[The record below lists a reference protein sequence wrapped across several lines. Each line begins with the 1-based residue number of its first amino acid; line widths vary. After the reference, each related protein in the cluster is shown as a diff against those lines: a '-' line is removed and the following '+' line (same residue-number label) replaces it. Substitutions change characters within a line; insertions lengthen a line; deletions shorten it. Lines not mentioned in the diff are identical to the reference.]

1 MKGNDMTYTIPKNAG
16 LATIAALTITA
27 TLPTASAMAK
37 EATTEKFVV
46 QKTTDGRIKLGV
58 KAFKKGYFEKTVRV
72 TRSALNAALSPKKAA
87 IAHSNLCAAYAKLEM
102 LDKAQQA
109 CAAALE
115 LRPGYEAAQ
124 TNKASLTIR
133 LAQK

>member
-1 MKGNDMTYTIPKNAG
+1 MKTISLKK
-16 LATIAALTITA
+16 AALSTLAAITVTA
-27 TLPTASAMAK
+27 MLPTASAMATD
-37 EATTEKFVV
+37 APAGNFVV

-58 KAFKKGYFEKTVRV
+58 KAFKKGDFEKTVRV
-72 TRSALNAALSPKKAA
+72 TRSALNTSLSPKKAA

-102 LDKAQQA
+102 FDEATQA
-109 CAAALE
+109 CSAALE
-115 LRPGYEAAQ
+115 LRPGYEAAL

>member
-1 MKGNDMTYTIPKNAG
+1 MTYTTLKKAG
-16 LATIAALTITA
+16 LATLAALAITA
-27 TLPTASAMAK
+27 TLPTASAMAS
-37 EATTEKFVV
+37 EASAGNFIVE
-46 QKTTDGRIKLGV
+46 KTTDGRIKLGV
-58 KAFKKGYFEKTVRV
+58 KAFKKGDFEKTVRA
-72 TRSALNAALSPKKAA
+72 TRSALNTSLSPRKAA

-115 LRPGYEAAQ
+115 LRPDYEAAQ

>member
-1 MKGNDMTYTIPKNAG
+1 MTYVTLKKAS
-16 LATIAALTITA
+16 LATLAALVITA
-27 TLPTASAMAK
+27 TLPNASAMASD
-37 EATTEKFVV
+37 TPTGDFVV

-58 KAFKKGYFEKTVRV
+58 KAFKKGNFEKAIRV
-72 TRSALNAALSPKKAA
+72 THSALNTSLSPKKAA

-102 LDKAQQA
+102 LDEAQQA

-115 LRPGYEAAQ
+115 LRPGYEAAE

>member
-1 MKGNDMTYTIPKNAG
+1 MTYTTLKKAS
-16 LATIAALTITA
+16 LASLAALAITA
-27 TLPTASAMAK
+27 TLPSASAMASD
-37 EATTEKFVV
+37 ASTSNFVV

-58 KAFKKGYFEKTVRV
+58 KAFKKGDFEKTVRV
-72 TRSALNAALSPKKAA
+72 TRSALNTSLSPKKAA

-115 LRPGYEAAQ
+115 LRPGYEAAE
-124 TNKASLTIR
+124 TNKASLTIQ

>member
-1 MKGNDMTYTIPKNAG
+1 MTYATLKKTG
-16 LATIAALTITA
+16 LATLAALALTA
-27 TLPTASAMAK
+27 TLPTASAMASD
-37 EATTEKFVV
+37 AARNDFVV
-46 QKTTDGRIKLGV
+46 KKTTDGRIKLGV
-58 KAFKKGYFEKTVRV
+58 KAFKKGDFEKSVRV
-72 TRSALNAALSPKKAA
+72 TRSALNTSLSPKKAA

-115 LRPGYEAAQ
+115 LRPGYEAAEI
-124 TNKASLTIR
+124 NKASLTIQ

>member
-1 MKGNDMTYTIPKNAG
+1 MTYSALKKTS
-16 LATIAALTITA
+16 LATLTALAITA
-27 TLPTASAMAK
+27 TLPTASAMASDA
-37 EATTEKFVV
+37 ATGDFIV

-58 KAFKKGYFEKTVRV
+58 NAYKKGDFKKAVRM
-72 TRSALNAALSPKKAA
+72 THSALKTSLSPKKAA
-87 IAHSNLCAAYAKLEM
+87 IAHSNLCASYAKLEM

-115 LRPGYEAAQ
+115 LRPDYEAAL

>member
-1 MKGNDMTYTIPKNAG
+1 MKNLSLKK
-16 LATIAALTITA
+16 AALSTLAAIAVTA
-27 TLPTASAMAK
+27 TLPTASAMA
-37 EATTEKFVV
+37 ADAPAGNFVV

-58 KAFKKGYFEKTVRV
+58 KAFKKGDFEKTVRV
-72 TRSALNAALSPKKAA
+72 TRSALNTSLSPKKAA

-102 LDKAQQA
+102 FDEASQA
-109 CAAALE
+109 CSAALE
-115 LRPGYEAAQ
+115 LRPDYEAAV

>member
-1 MKGNDMTYTIPKNAG
+1 MTHATLKKAG
-16 LATIAALTITA
+16 LAAIAALSFTA
-27 TLPTASAMAK
+27 TLPAASAMAA
-37 EATTEKFVV
+37 EAPSQTYVV

-58 KAFKKGYFEKTVRV
+58 KAFKKGDFEKTVRV
-72 TRSALNAALSPKKAA
+72 TRTALKAGLSPKKAA

-102 LDKAQQA
+102 IDEATNA

-115 LRPGYEAAQ
+115 IRPNYTPAM

>member
-1 MKGNDMTYTIPKNAG
+1 MKTISLKK
-16 LATIAALTITA
+16 AALSTLAAITVTA
-27 TLPTASAMAK
+27 MLPTASAMATD
-37 EATTEKFVV
+37 APAGNFVV

-58 KAFKKGYFEKTVRV
+58 KAFKKGDFEKTVRV
-72 TRSALNAALSPKKAA
+72 TRSALNTSLSPKKAA

-102 LDKAQQA
+102 FDEATQA
-109 CAAALE
+109 CSAALE
-115 LRPGYEAAQ
+115 LRPGYEAAV

>member
-1 MKGNDMTYTIPKNAG
+1 MTYSTLKKAG
-16 LATIAALTITA
+16 LATFAALAFTA
-27 TLPTASAMAK
+27 TLPTASAMA
-37 EATTEKFVV
+37 EDATTEGFVV

-58 KAFKKGYFEKTVRV
+58 KAFKKGDFEKTVRV
-72 TRSALNAALSPKKAA
+72 TRSALNRSLSPKKAA

-115 LRPGYEAAQ
+115 LRPGYEPAEI
-124 TNKASLTIR
+124 NKASLTIR

>member
-1 MKGNDMTYTIPKNAG
+1 MKTISPKK
-16 LATIAALTITA
+16 AALSTLAAITVTA
-27 TLPTASAMAK
+27 MLPTASAMATD
-37 EATTEKFVV
+37 APAGNFVV

-58 KAFKKGYFEKTVRV
+58 KAFKKGDFEKTVRV
-72 TRSALNAALSPKKAA
+72 TRSALNTSLSPKKAA

-102 LDKAQQA
+102 FDEATQA
-109 CAAALE
+109 CSAALE
-115 LRPGYEAAQ
+115 LRPGYEAAV

>member
-1 MKGNDMTYTIPKNAG
+1 MTYATLKKAG
-16 LATIAALTITA
+16 LATLAALAITA
-27 TLPTASAMAK
+27 TLPTASAMASD
-37 EATTEKFVV
+37 APTGDFVV
-46 QKTTDGRIKLGV
+46 KSTTDGRIKLGV
-58 KAFKKGYFEKTVRV
+58 KAFKKGDFEKTIRV
-72 TRSALNAALSPKKAA
+72 THSALNTGLSPKKAA

-102 LDKAQQA
+102 LDEATQA

-115 LRPGYEAAQ
+115 LRPGYEVAQ

>member
-1 MKGNDMTYTIPKNAG
+1 MTYATLKKAG
-16 LATIAALTITA
+16 FATLAALAITA
-27 TLPTASAMAK
+27 TLPTASAMA
-37 EATTEKFVV
+37 ADAPNGDYVV

-58 KAFKKGYFEKTVRV
+58 KAFKKGDFEKTIRV
-72 TRSALNAALSPKKAA
+72 TRSALNTSLSPKKAA

-115 LRPGYEAAQ
+115 LRPGYEAAE

>member
-1 MKGNDMTYTIPKNAG
+1 MTYATLKKAS
-16 LATIAALTITA
+16 LATLAALTLTA
-27 TLPTASAMAK
+27 TLPTANAMASDV
-37 EATTEKFVV
+37 AAGNFVV

-58 KAFKKGYFEKTVRV
+58 KAFNKGDFEKTVRV
-72 TRSALNAALSPKKAA
+72 TRSALNTSLSPKKAA

-102 LDKAQQA
+102 LTEAQQA

-115 LRPGYEAAQ
+115 LRPGYEAAEA
-124 TNKASLTIR
+124 NKASLTIR

>member
-1 MKGNDMTYTIPKNAG
+1 MTYATLKKAG
-16 LATIAALTITA
+16 FATLAALAITA
-27 TLPTASAMAK
+27 TLPTASAMAADAPK
-37 EATTEKFVV
+37 GDYVV

-58 KAFKKGYFEKTVRV
+58 KAFKKGDFEKTVRV

>member
-1 MKGNDMTYTIPKNAG
+1 MNTQTLKK
-16 LATIAALTITA
+16 AALSTLAALAMTA
-27 TLPTASAMAK
+27 TLPTATAMA
-37 EATTEKFVV
+37 ADAPTGSFVV
-46 QKTTDGRIKLGV
+46 KRTTDGRIKLGV
-58 KAFKKGYFEKTVRV
+58 KAFKKGDFEKTVRV
-72 TRSALNAALSPKKAA
+72 TRSALNTSLPPKKAA

-102 LDKAQQA
+102 LDEAQQA

-115 LRPGYEAAQ
+115 LRPGYEAAV

>member
-1 MKGNDMTYTIPKNAG
+1 MKTISLKK
-16 LATIAALTITA
+16 AALSTLAAITVTA
-27 TLPTASAMAK
+27 MLPTASAMATD
-37 EATTEKFVV
+37 APAGNFVV

-58 KAFKKGYFEKTVRV
+58 KAFKKGDFEKTVRV
-72 TRSALNAALSPKKAA
+72 TRSALNTSLSPKKAA

-102 LDKAQQA
+102 FDEAAQA
-109 CAAALE
+109 CSAALE
-115 LRPGYEAAQ
+115 LRPGYEAAV